1 MIVGRSVR
9 TTEEVVTQTK
19 EATVNAGLVVKENKT
34 KYLKISRCVINLQQD
49 LIMDLHIF
57 EGVRNFRYLFT
68 LTNARG

>member
-1 MIVGRSVR
+1 MGRSVR